1 MLLGGSM
8 NGTGST
14 TGAAGSMNGT
24 GSTTGAAGSMNGT
37 GSTTGAAGS
46 MNGTGSTTGA
56 AGSMTGTGSTTGA
69 AGSMNGTTS
78 STGAAVVILSSSTS
92 NLRSWHARISLSEYS
107 LEITTSLTD
116 PPRNTMAP
124 RHIVV
129 WLVFVTFARMHPPC
143 VNEMNLLGVEGRG
156 PVRGPA
162 LVCVGSAYG
171 STGVAWS
178 R

>member
-46 MNGTGSTTGA
+46 MD
-56 AGSMTGTGSTTGA
+56 GTGSTTGA
-69 AGSMNGTTS
+69 AGSMNGTGFTTGA

-116 PPRNTMAP
+116 PPRNTMPP